1 MPMLVSSPLDAL
13 RMLLPERWSFTLAYL
28 RGLTPW
34 DTGVTPPELI
44 EVVEGEA
51 VLTPGRSLDLGC
63 GTGTNA
69 LYLARHGWHAT
80 GIDFAA
86 PAIARAQEKL
96 RLAGDLSGSAHF
108 LRGDVT
114 RLDAYP
120 LDGPYTLLLDLGCFH
135 NLETTERSRYA
146 FGITHH
152 AAPGALYLLYA
163 FGPRIRKKRR
173 IGVTPDEVRTC
184 FGGAW
189 TVEHI
194 EQGADTGRGW
204 PSAWYWLRK
213 VGS

>member
-1 MPMLVSSPLDAL
+1 MSSVSPLDAL
-13 RMLLPERWSFTLAYL
+13 RWLLPERWSFTLAYL

-34 DTGVTPPELI
+34 DTGISPPELVHAI
-44 EVVEGEA
+44 EGVGA
-51 VLTPGRSLDLGC
+51 LPPGHALDLGC

-69 LYLARHGWHAT
+69 LYLARHGWHVT

-86 PAIARAQEKL
+86 PAIARAQEK
-96 RLAGDLSGSAHF
+96 RRTAGDLAGSAHF

-114 RLDAYP
+114 RLAALP

-135 NLETTERSRYA
+135 NLEPDDRTRYVS
-146 FGITHH
+146 GITHL

-173 IGVTPDEVRTC
+173 IGVTPDEVRID
-184 FGGAW
+184 FGDTW
-189 TVEHI
+189 TVERI

-204 PSAWYWLRK
+204 PSTWYWLRK
-213 VGS
+213 VDR